1 MSVEFSNAYQ
11 EILLENLMSVIKQN
25 FIFQTQ
31 IKLTEDLGKQK
42 SDLEKSYFELNE
54 KYNSVKGEVELI
66 NTYKQRAEQN
76 TSAHEEKSRI
86 QTALNDMMK
95 KTSALQKELE
105 DKTSVL
111 QKELNDREEKI
122 KSLETYIKT
131 LESHVAVSK
140 LKKINSSKT
149 VELPIEEDGSSF

>member
-111 QKELNDREEKI
+111 QKELN
-122 KSLETYIKT
+122 L
-131 LESHVAVSK
+131 
-140 LKKINSSKT
+140 
-149 VELPIEEDGSSF
+149 

>member
-25 FIFQTQ
+25 FVFQTQ

-54 KYNSVKGEVELI
+54 KYNQVKGEVELI

-86 QTALNDMMK
+86 QAALNDMMK
-95 KTSALQKELE
+95 KSSALQKELE
-105 DKTSVL
+105 DKSSVL
-111 QKELNDREEKI
+111 QKELNDKEEKI

-131 LESHVAVSK
+131 LESHVAASK

>member
-42 SDLEKSYFELNE
+42 SDLEKNYFELNE
-54 KYNSVKGEVELI
+54 KYNKVKGEVELI

-86 QTALNDMMK
+86 QAALNDMMK
-95 KTSALQKELE
+95 KSSALQKELE
-105 DKTSVL
+105 DKSSVL
-111 QKELNDREEKI
+111 QKELNDKEEKI
-122 KSLETYIKT
+122 KSLETYIRT
-131 LESHVAVSK
+131 LESHVAASK

>member
-31 IKLTEDLGKQK
+31 IKLTENLSKEK
-42 SDLEKSYFELNE
+42 SDLEKSFFELNE
-54 KYNSVKGEVELI
+54 KYNSVKGEVDQL
-66 NTYKQRAEQN
+66 NNYKQKAEQN
-76 TSAHEEKSRI
+76 SSAHEEKSRI
-86 QTALNDMMK
+86 QSALNETMRK
-95 KTSALQKELE
+95 NSALQKELE

-111 QKELNDREEKI
+111 QKELTDKNEKI
-122 KSLETYIKT
+122 KSLELYVKT
-131 LESHVAVSK
+131 LESHVASSK

>member
-42 SDLEKSYFELNE
+42 SDLEKNYSELND
-54 KYNSVKGEVELI
+54 KYNRVKGEVELI

-86 QTALNDMMK
+86 QAALNDMMK
-95 KTSALQKELE
+95 KSSALQKELE
-105 DKTSVL
+105 DKSSVL
-111 QKELNDREEKI
+111 QKELNDKEEKI

-131 LESHVAVSK
+131 LESHVATSK